1 VIDPIPPTIE
11 WRDGVVRLID
21 QRRLPG
27 ELAFIDCRTVDE
39 LCEAIA
45 SLAVRGAPAL
55 GAAGAM
61 GVALAARTGESLDG
75 AAARLRATRPTA
87 VNLAWG
93 VDRARRAGD
102 AEAEAVRIAADDV
115 ERNRRMG
122 THGVALL
129 HDGVRPLTH
138 CNAGSLA
145 CVGWGTA
152 LGVVRAAHEAGL
164 RPQVWVGETRPVLQ
178 GARLTAWELSRLA
191 IPHTLVA
198 DGAAAALMADGQI
211 DCVLVGADRIAA
223 NGDVANK
230 VGTYGLAVLAH
241 HHGVAFYVVAPRS
254 TFDPAVPD
262 GAAIPIERRPSD
274 EVLSIGGHR
283 VAPEGATAEN
293 RAFDITPAELVTAYV
308 TEDGVS
314 G

>member
-1 VIDPIPPTIE
+1 
-11 WRDGVVRLID
+11 L
-21 QRRLPG
+21 
-27 ELAFIDCRTVDE
+27 
-39 LCEAIA
+39 
-45 SLAVRGAPAL
+45 
-55 GAAGAM
+55 
-61 GVALAARTGESLDG
+61 
-75 AAARLRATRPTA
+75 
-87 VNLAWG
+87 
-93 VDRARRAGD
+93 
-102 AEAEAVRIAADDV
+102 AADDV

-122 THGVALL
+122 AHGAALL
-129 HDGVRPLTH
+129 REGVRPLTH

-152 LGVVRAAHEAGL
+152 LGVVRAAHDAGL
-164 RPQVWVGETRPVLQ
+164 QPQVWVGETRPVLQ

-198 DGAAAALMADGQI
+198 DGAAAALMADGEV

-230 VGTYGLAVLAH
+230 VGTYGLAVLAR

-262 GAAIPIERRPSD
+262 GASIPIERRSSD

-283 VAPEGATAEN
+283 VAPEGSTAEN

-308 TEDGVS
+308 TEDGVFHDAS
-314 G
+314 TISASPDVTG